1 MKHVVNIIII
11 VAAMAFV
18 SIAVAAKYEIDT
30 IKETVVAHD
39 HIVKGKAHY
48 LPGKICIID
57 TGAETEADD
66 ITLFA
71 RACAKAHRE
80 WLETPTENEE

>member
-39 HIVKGKAHY
+39 HIVK
-48 LPGKICIID
+48 
-57 TGAETEADD
+57 
-66 ITLFA
+66 
-71 RACAKAHRE
+71 
-80 WLETPTENEE
+80 

>member
-1 MKHVVNIIII
+1 MKYVVNIIII

-57 TGAETEADD
+57 TGIETEADD

-71 RACAKAHRE
+71 RACVKAHQE